1 MYSNGT
7 GAWRRP
13 SRTDCFLSAL
23 LVVTGMTGIGF
34 GGNGRPS
41 GDGYLRQKLG
51 ILVYGQPGDRIA
63 RGRDWIL
70 KREIGSFETFLW
82 RESGRRLFV
91 DPIVLYPGRRLK
103 EREYI
108 DTRSRW
114 GYLPDF
120 SQDVASD
127 LKRAGFD
134 RHDFDAIVILYE
146 PLDNRETSLAGAT
159 YLPPDISSIPLRD
172 ETYLEGGRK
181 HPLHR
186 LLVHEY
192 LHQMEFAFERIE
204 GNRYLIDPDTED
216 WEQCSAEAV
225 DELQVELKQNA
236 TCSEIE
242 WSLLSPEAG
251 TWVRR

>member
-1 MYSNGT
+1 MYGKGKGARHRPTGT
-7 GAWRRP
+7 DW
-13 SRTDCFLSAL
+13 FLTAL
-23 LVVTGMTGIGF
+23 LVLTGMAGTGF
-34 GGNGRPS
+34 GGNGRPP

-51 ILVYGQPGDRIA
+51 ILVYGQTGDRFA
-63 RGRDWIL
+63 KRRAWIL
-70 KREIGSFETFLW
+70 KREIGSFESFLW

-91 DPIVLYPGRRLK
+91 DPIVLYPGRRLE

-120 SQDVASD
+120 SQGVASD

-134 RHDFDAIVILYE
+134 RHDFDALIILYE
-146 PLDNRETSLAGAT
+146 PLDNRKTSLAGAT
-159 YLPPDISSIPLRD
+159 YQPPDISSIPLRD
-172 ETYLEGGRK
+172 ETFLEGGRR

-204 GNRYLIDPDTED
+204 RERYLIDPDTGD

-225 DELQVELKQNA
+225 DELRVELKRNS